1 MRAAVFLVVILTT
14 SIAIAED
21 APSTFTAKAPS
32 GRFIIIQR
40 WFRPD
45 YVAKNTDCSDA
56 DCGWRASLEFADKAK
71 PQATLAAEP
80 EWYSWPADYSISP
93 DEQWILRDQKT
104 GSGENALFLYHVLPT
119 GQVWRLSQHVDDI
132 VWRALLGLLH
142 HTRDDYYHLEVVLA
156 SWDLAAGRV
165 HLKASAV
172 PNDRVHE
179 LIRSRAVTF
188 DLKKY
193 VATPD

>member
-1 MRAAVFLVVILTT
+1 MRAAVFWVAILSI

-32 GRFIIIQR
+32 SRFIITQR

-56 DCGWRASLEFADKAK
+56 DCGWRARLEFADKSK

-104 GSGENALFLYHVLPT
+104 GSGENALFLYRVLSD
-119 GQVWRLSQHVDDI
+119 GQVWRLSQHVDDL
-132 VWRALLGLLH
+132 VWSALLGPLRR
-142 HTRDDYYHLEVVLA
+142 TRDDYYHLEVVLA
-156 SWDLAAGRV
+156 AWDLAAGRV
-165 HLKASAV
+165 RLKASAV
-172 PNDRVHE
+172 PNDRAHDV
-179 LIRSRAVTF
+179 IRGRVVFFNLNTHA
-188 DLKKY
+188 
-193 VATPD
+193 ATPE